1 MQNQPSPDVII
12 SRRHGSPANFG
23 NGEPIVRLTREVALV
38 GGGDFGFNLS
48 ARLDCH
54 IYLIDGGD
62 DLALVDAG
70 LGGPHG
76 DTEAILANIRA
87 DGLDLDRIS
96 RLLLTHYHADHAGG
110 AADIHRHLGVTV
122 AGSDLTA
129 ATLEAGDEN
138 VISLPFA
145 KAAGFYPADYIYE
158 PCPVRTILKEG
169 EAFSVGRLTVTP
181 FSTPGHCRGHLSF
194 LVEGGD
200 RTYLISGDLVFFGG
214 TIIAQNIHDCS
225 IQEYGESVKKMAAV
239 PFDALLPGHLSVSLQ
254 HGKRHVD
261 IAAAA
266 FGQLMIPKNAV

>member
-1 MQNQPSPDVII
+1 M
-12 SRRHGSPANFG
+12 
-23 NGEPIVRLTREVALV
+23 RLTRDVALI

-54 IYLIDGGD
+54 VYLIDGGD
-62 DLALVDAG
+62 ELAIVDAG

-76 DTEAILANIRA
+76 ATNTILANIRA
-87 DGLDLDRIS
+87 DGYDLDRIS
-96 RLLLTHYHADHAGG
+96 TLLLTHYHADHAGG
-110 AADIHRHLGVTV
+110 AADLRNRLGITV
-122 AGSDLTA
+122 AGSELTA
-129 ATLEAGDEN
+129 RTLEAGDED

-145 KAAGFYPADYIYE
+145 KAAGFYPADYVYQ
-158 PCPVRTILKEG
+158 PCPVAQIMREG
-169 EAFSVGRLTVTP
+169 ESFAVGRLTVTP
-181 FSTPGHCRGHLSF
+181 FDTPGHCRGHVSL

-239 PFDALLPGHLSVSLQ
+239 QFDALLPGHLSISLR

-261 IAAAA
+261 LAAAA
-266 FGQLMIPKNAV
+266 FGKLLIPRNAV